1 MFQVVR
7 KLYSTNKEK
16 AMFYDIKRATYEAL
30 MNVVNTSKPYVGT
43 TNAYPLGAREYSDRH
58 FRLQGDGT
66 IVCYYSNRK
75 QVDGVIEGTLQ
86 DRTWHKQ
93 FATIY
98 PDNTIEF
105 DRPTTHMGENMIL
118 RRMLGGNV
126 YHEKARGGTMF
137 TYRTANDQM
146 IMHPVFN
153 GLVIDLSTQQSTKPY
168 VINTKRLNQ
177 KKAKEYLAQ
186 YSNMKEVA
194 KVMIDPMSDEGIR
207 ETLID
212 LNKEFKEKMWMKPT
226 LVVDLLDQRR
236 IVDAAIMLA
245 SLENINYINWDH
257 SNMVLGRSFKV
268 NLFEKIHTKLND
280 IILQGTDI
288 PFILEPHEGGKYF
301 PTSKWGYTIVQDNE
315 VKTRY

>member
-1 MFQVVR
+1 
-7 KLYSTNKEK
+7 
-16 AMFYDIKRATYEAL
+16 MFYDIRRTSYASL
-30 MNVVNTSKPYVGT
+30 MDVVNTNKPYAGT
-43 TNAYPLGAREYSDRH
+43 TNAYPLGAREYSERH

-66 IVCYYSNRK
+66 LVCYYANRK
-75 QVDGVIEGTLQ
+75 QVDAVIEGTVKE
-86 DRTWHKQ
+86 RTWYEK

-98 PDNTIEF
+98 ADNTIEF

-118 RRMLGGNV
+118 RRMLGGNF
-126 YHEKARGGTMF
+126 YHEKARGGTV
-137 TYRTANDQM
+137 YSYQLNNEEM

-153 GLVIDLSTQQSTKPY
+153 GLLLDLSTRQSTKPY
-168 VINTKRLNQ
+168 VINARRLNQ
-177 KKAKEYLAQ
+177 KLAKEYLAQ
-186 YSNMKEVA
+186 YGDLKSLA
-194 KVMIDPMSDEGIR
+194 KVMIDPMSDEGIK

-212 LNKEFKEKMWMKPT
+212 LNKEFKDEMWRKPS

-236 IVDAAIMLA
+236 IVDAAIMFA
-245 SLENINYINWDH
+245 TQQNINYINWDH

-268 NLFEKIHTKLND
+268 TLFEKIHTKLND
-280 IILQGTDI
+280 VILQGTDI